1 MSHGR
6 RAAPGV
12 TAISIGRRGF
22 ARGYPIDD
30 RRRIERIAKAAPP
43 HGAESCRGPR
53 PASNAALFD
62 ILRLRGDLIALAL
75 QSRAISE
82 PRLSRE
88 TAILGFGQRLM
99 RRLGGSLAAR
109 LVSSSLGLLR
119 STPLL
124 ISRLALDGGQY
135 AARRQ
140 PQWSQR

>member
-1 MSHGR
+1 MIS
-6 RAAPGV
+6 AASNGSQTLRLPL
-12 TAISIGRRGF
+12 
-22 ARGYPIDD
+22 
-30 RRRIERIAKAAPP
+30 ERNLA
-43 HGAESCRGPR
+43 GARGPR
-53 PASNAALFD
+53 QMPRYLIFCASA
-62 ILRLRGDLIALAL
+62 
-75 QSRAISE
+75 AISLRWRYTRV
-82 PRLSRE
+82 RLNCE
-88 TAILGFGQRLM
+88 TLILGFGQRLM